1 MIIDSDEGKI
11 RLSCRLLI
19 HCEILKDC
27 RPLTSNLIKVAA
39 VHLNDSELNTHV
51 CDLNAVFIDLANG
64 SVDFCV

>member
-11 RLSCRLLI
+11 RLSCRLLN
-19 HCEILKDC
+19 HCEIVKDC